1 MKAILACVFHG
12 IMKGI
17 EITPYIDTPIK
28 LAALAV
34 LLACCILLAIIK
46 YGKKANIQA
55 ILFLA
60 SIVAVVLLLFAIT
73 IVLYDVVWSG
83 GQAPS
88 KATEIERPKVQT
100 VTKDPTSSSAN
111 TQVIEKEYT
120 IYFRNSERLVEG
132 KWELIVNNTPME
144 LDGDKAIN
152 ISPDLVKDNS
162 VVYELRKNGVVLEN
176 SMLTFQDMKAH
187 IIIPDSND

>member
-1 MKAILACVFHG
+1 
-12 IMKGI
+12 MKGI
-17 EITPYIDTPIK
+17 EIAPYIDTPIK

-34 LLACCILLAIIK
+34 LLACFILLAIIK

-55 ILFLA
+55 IRFLA
-60 SIVAVVLLLFAIT
+60 SIVVVMLLLFAIT
-73 IVLYDVVWSG
+73 IFLYDVVWSG

-88 KATEIERPKVQT
+88 NATEKERPKAPT
-100 VTKDPTSSSAN
+100 AIKDSTMPSP
-111 TQVIEKEYT
+111 VIEKKYT
-120 IYFRNSERLVEG
+120 IHFRNSERLVEG
-132 KWELIVNNTPME
+132 KWELTVNNTPME

-162 VVYELRKNGVVLEN
+162 VIYELRKNGVVLEN